1 MGQKTKGGVR
11 TETDTSLLRF
21 KSRNPK
27 RRKGRKKNESH
38 TPDHRVHRAD

>member
-21 KSRNPK
+21 KFPHPK

-38 TPDHRVHRAD
+38 TPDNRAHRAD